1 MPKKDCVLW
10 NVVFINLIAVIYRN
24 YRGGSDS
31 NETGEGGRIPSIY
44 LKKKKKKMK
53 KVTL

>member
-1 MPKKDCVLW
+1 MW

-24 YRGGSDS
+24 YMGGSDS
-31 NETGEGGRIPSIY
+31 NETSEKGRIPSIY
-44 LKKKKKKMK
+44 LKKKKKMK